1 MEPLSFETA
10 RASLSALGG
19 SGRVRLD
26 LEGTVARLVIDH
38 PSARNAISPAM
49 MIQLASAVEAL
60 EAWPGALLCI
70 RGQGAKAFCA
80 GSDLSAV
87 RGALDR
93 PDLAQA
99 MLTFMGQ
106 VCARLR
112 ALPQLSVACVQGAAV
127 GGGAELMTCA
137 DLRVIQSDARVQFVH
152 ARLGL
157 SPGWGGAARLKDL
170 LGYSQALAVLAR
182 ARPLDLPQHP
192 ALWHSLASDAE
203 AETETLL
210 QELSA
215 LPAESVRGAKAAL
228 QSPQAERESFLKLW
242 GGAAQRK
249 ALAKLS
255 QGKGR

>member
-1 MEPLSFETA
+1 
-10 RASLSALGG
+10 
-19 SGRVRLD
+19 
-26 LEGTVARLVIDH
+26 
-38 PSARNAISPAM
+38 
-49 MIQLASAVEAL
+49 
-60 EAWPGALLCI
+60 
-70 RGQGAKAFCA
+70 
-80 GSDLSAV
+80 
-87 RGALDR
+87 
-93 PDLAQA
+93 
-99 MLTFMGQ
+99 
-106 VCARLR
+106 
-112 ALPQLSVACVQGAAV
+112 
-127 GGGAELMTCA
+127 MTCA

-203 AETETLL
+203 AVTETLL